1 MLAKVI
7 KIKLM
12 NKNKRHIGLKISSV
26 KTRTAHSRDRC
37 TQAKRTTE
45 QQRNGKGIREET
57 LRTFYTFGFCQHTK
71 YRPQKT
77 KRVKFTDPLNK
88 I

>member
-1 MLAKVI
+1 MPQYVVNMEVNTQNKVRS
-7 KIKLM
+7 KL
-12 NKNKRHIGLKISSV
+12 KSYRFKKRHAPYLN
-26 KTRTAHSRDRC
+26 RC